1 MGRVDLTVYLSIRCL
16 VYKKMKLLVP
26 SLTIFPMLIMAKD
39 EWPFLDK
46 IKANDIFS
54 SKNRKNFRQKSNELQ
69 KFQETFFSSNSRTR
83 SGGGC
88 PGDDQDKNTRG
99 FFENILSTDAPGTGD
114 QATTTLGPELTC
126 GCSATT
132 EKTVC
137 FDPQTFKK
145 NDYLTQPE
153 GWMEFQERIE
163 TDAKRDSS
171 FKEEYVEE
179 LETCVRRCN
188 RRDKWNW
195 FHRKSH
201 EHLKEDYASGKIVI
215 PPFSCI
221 ECVEKIPT
229 QLQGGED
236 NSAMISGLG
245 LAIDIIGPFL
255 TNA

>member
-171 FKEEYVEE
+171 FKEEYV
-179 LETCVRRCN
+179 R
-188 RRDKWNW
+188 
-195 FHRKSH
+195 
-201 EHLKEDYASGKIVI
+201 GKIVI

-229 QLQGGED
+229 QLPGGED